1 MKPAQVRTVPNTV
14 LDWLRIRLLLSLSF
28 VGIFIRVCVDFL
40 TNFLYVE
47 SPSNECLIKESDNER
62 SG

>member
-1 MKPAQVRTVPNTV
+1 
-14 LDWLRIRLLLSLSF
+14 LSLSF